1 MSVDTEF
8 GFSYEYAVDINL
20 GTEESP
26 DWQQIRGISAVDPQ
40 VTPVTQDGATYDDK
54 GAPRPVKLSESW
66 TLGFTIQQ
74 RRLSGGAF
82 LPEVEELL
90 TLAGPDSTGEAGTGH
105 FRWYDNPADPG
116 ATPSDSDAFEGKATV
131 QINRAQTGNDQIGS
145 WSVTLTGQGRRTA
158 IDNPLNESSASSAA

>member
-26 DWQQIRGISAVDPQ
+26 NWQQIRGISAVDPQ
-40 VTPVTQDGATYDDK
+40 VTPVTQDGATYDDL

-66 TLGFTIQQ
+66 TLGFTVQQ
-74 RRLSGGAF
+74 RRPF
-82 LPEVEELL
+82 LTEVEKLL
-90 TLAGPDSTGEAGTGH
+90 GLAGPAAVGEAGTGH
-105 FRWYDNPADPG
+105 FRWYDNPADPQ
-116 ATPSDSDAFEGKATV
+116 ATPSDKDAFEGKATV

-145 WSVTLTGQGRRTA
+145 WSVTLTGQGRRKS
-158 IDNPLNESSASSAA
+158 ISNPLNESSSSSSSSSG